1 MNFKNVDI
9 AIKKFKDQTTL
20 VIGDLI
26 LDHFLWGSAG
36 RISPEAPVPV
46 VLFEKE
52 EYMPGG
58 AGNVANNISALG
70 GRSILLGVVGDDLN
84 QKWLRESLHRE
95 GIDSFFP
102 VVEEGRQTAKKT
114 RVVAQRQQ
122 VVRVDRESLENIRS
136 STTKKLLD
144 QFYTYLPSI
153 GAVILTDYAKGLL
166 TQELVSAVI
175 EACNRDNVLLFFD
188 PKPSH
193 KIDFKGVSWLTPNR
207 KETFELAKVADRT
220 FHSDP
225 LKDTNLQLAI
235 TTVQSLYQ
243 PKYLLSTLGEDGM
256 LLSLPDGSQYHIP
269 TLAQKVFDVSGAG
282 DTVIATL
289 ALALQSGAMPQ
300 EAVEIANQAAGI
312 VVGKLGTATVSV
324 EELRTSMMG

>member
-26 LDHFLWGSAG
+26 LDHFLWGSAS

-84 QKWLRESLHRE
+84 QKWLRESLNRE

-122 VVRVDRESLENIRS
+122 VVRVDRESSGNIRS
-136 STTKKLLD
+136 TTTKKLLD
-144 QFYTYLPSI
+144 QFHKYLPKT

-175 EACNRDNVLLFFD
+175 DACNRANVLLFFD

-207 KETFELAKVADRT
+207 METFELAKVADRT

-235 TTVQSLYQ
+235 TTVQNLYQ
-243 PKYLLSTLGEDGM
+243 PKYLLITLGEDGM

-289 ALALQSGAMPQ
+289 ALALQSGAMAQ

-312 VVGKLGTATVSV
+312 VVGKLGTATACV
-324 EELRTSMMG
+324 EELRKSMMG

>member
-1 MNFKNVDI
+1 MNRNHI
-9 AIKKFKDQTTL
+9 NTLIRKFQDQTTL

-26 LDHFLWGSAG
+26 LDHFLWGSAS

-46 VLFEKE
+46 VLFERE

-58 AGNVANNISALG
+58 AGNVANNIAALG
-70 GRSILLGVVGDDLN
+70 GHPILLGVVGDDSN
-84 QKWLRESLHRE
+84 QKLLQESLKRE

-102 VVEEGRQTAKKT
+102 TVEGGRKTAKKT

-122 VVRVDRESLENIRS
+122 VVRVDRESSGNICS
-136 STTKKLLD
+136 TTTKKLLD
-144 QFYTYLPSI
+144 QFYKHLPKTST
-153 GAVILTDYAKGLL
+153 VILTDYAKGLL

-175 EACNRDNVLLFFD
+175 EACNQANVLLCFD

-235 TTVQSLYQ
+235 TTVQRLYQ
-243 PKYLLSTLGEDGM
+243 PKYLLSTLGEGGM
-256 LLSLPDGSQYHIP
+256 LLSIPDGSQYHIP
-269 TLAQKVFDVSGAG
+269 TLAQTVFDVSGAG